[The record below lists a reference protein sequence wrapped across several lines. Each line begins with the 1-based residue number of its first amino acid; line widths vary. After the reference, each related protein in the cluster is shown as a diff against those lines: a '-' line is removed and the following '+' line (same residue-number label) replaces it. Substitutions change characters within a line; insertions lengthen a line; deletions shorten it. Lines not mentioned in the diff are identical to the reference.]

1 MQCIRGLSEGISFD
15 CGYIP
20 LKGIYN
26 QVVLINFTDI
36 DRANIT
42 RSGVLLHNFQ
52 LKEEKRGYIV
62 EGYRQ
67 HFTGRERYTPNRYTH
82 ELDLRVY
89 DFSKK
94 HMDLLEE
101 LQKGTFVAV
110 VQTNEHSFN
119 KSGFE
124 VLGYDAGLKLTS
136 LTRDY
141 KENMI
146 RFTLGSEVKE
156 VRVCYYINELDWA
169 TTKRAFDRAF
179 ARDNTFRIFDDT
191 FDDTFE

>member
-1 MQCIRGLSEGISFD
+1 MQCIRGLSEGIGFD

-36 DRANIT
+36 DRSKIT

-62 EGYRQ
+62 EGYKQ

-94 HMDLLEE
+94 YMDLLEE
-101 LQKGTFVAV
+101 LQRGTFVAV

-119 KSGFE
+119 RSGFE

-146 RFTLGSEVKE
+146 RFTLGSHMKE
-156 VRVCYYINELDWA
+156 VRVCYYINDLDWA
-169 TTKRAFDRAF
+169 TTKRDFDRAF

>member
-1 MQCIRGLSEGISFD
+1 M
-15 CGYIP
+15 
-20 LKGIYN
+20 
-26 QVVLINFTDI
+26 
-36 DRANIT
+36 
-42 RSGVLLHNFQ
+42 
-52 LKEEKRGYIV
+52 
-62 EGYRQ
+62 
-67 HFTGRERYTPNRYTH
+67 
-82 ELDLRVY
+82 
-89 DFSKK
+89 
-94 HMDLLEE
+94 
-101 LQKGTFVAV
+101 
-110 VQTNEHSFN
+110 QTNEHSFN

-156 VRVCYYINELDWA
+156 VRVCYYINDLDWA

-179 ARDNTFRIFDDT
+179 VRDNTFRIFDDT